1 MMTFKKKRRSLKWHV
16 EQKRDDAAMF
26 HKKIIR
32 KVQKKFDLSNY
43 QLLWIAF
50 AKGIVIGLIIL

>member
-1 MMTFKKKRRSLKWHV
+1 MVFKKKKRSIAWHI

-32 KVQKKFDLSNY
+32 KVQQKYNLSNY

-50 AKGIVIGLIIL
+50 AKGVVIGLIIL

>member
-1 MMTFKKKRRSLKWHV
+1 MVFKKKKRSASWHV
-16 EQKRDDAAMF
+16 KQKLDDSAMF

-32 KVQKKFDLSNY
+32 KVQQKYDLSNY

-50 AKGIVIGLIIL
+50 AKGVVIGLIIL